1 MEFSWL
7 NASRYT
13 QVTPLIRALGHSAFL
28 GQRRRRPSCVGADAE
43 VSHAPGLR
51 RAGLSALKF
60 KLDAACRSFSL
71 VQLPVGRWLKL
82 ALALTSFNQTLSPA
96 PQHAA

>member
-1 MEFSWL
+1 L
-7 NASRYT
+7 NFHLAPVS
-13 QVTPLIRALGHSAFL
+13 
-28 GQRRRRPSCVGADAE
+28 ADAE

-60 KLDAACRSFSL
+60 KPDAACRSFSL

-82 ALALTSFNQTLSPA
+82 ALALTLQYGSGVKGAVGGPIKWRKVQIRA
-96 PQHAA
+96 I